1 MYVSV
6 IMPYYKNRKYVKK
19 SILSVLNQSFKNL
32 ELIIIFDDTNN
43 EDLKFLNS
51 FKKIDKRI
59 KIIKNKKNIGAGL
72 SRNSGIQVSKG
83 KYISFLDSDDFWH
96 KNKLKTQIN
105 IMKKKKINIS
115 HTSYNI
121 VDVKNK
127 YLSHRTAH
135 NLRYNDLIHSC
146 NVGLSTVVINK
157 KILNK
162 NMRFP
167 NLKTKED
174 YVLWLKLS
182 KRSHKFYGIDK
193 KLVSWRYTPNS
204 LSKSTLQKIKDSIAV
219 YYKFEKMNFL
229 KSIIFTFILSLNYLK
244 KK

>member
-19 SILSVLNQSFKNL
+19 SILSVLNQSFKNF
-32 ELIIIFDDTNN
+32 ELIIIFDDTNE

-59 KIIKNKKNIGAGL
+59 KIIKNEKNIGAGL
-72 SRNSGIQVSKG
+72 SRNFGIEVSKG

-105 IMKKKKINIS
+105 IMKRKKINIT

-135 NLRYNDLIHSC
+135 NLKYNDLIRSC

-162 NMRFP
+162 SMRFP

-182 KRSHKFYGIDK
+182 KSGITFYGVDK
-193 KLVSWRYTPNS
+193 LLANWTDTPSS
-204 LSKSTLQKIKDSIAV
+204 LSKSVIQKLKDSIRV
-219 YYKFEKMNFL
+219 YYFYEKLN
-229 KSIIFTFILSLNYLK
+229 IFYSLYRTLILSINYLK
-244 KK
+244 KN

>member
-1 MYVSV
+1 MSVSV
-6 IMPYYKNRKYVKK
+6 IMPYHRNRKYVRK

-32 ELIIIFDDTNN
+32 ELIIIFDDTND

-51 FKKIDKRI
+51 YKKIDKRI
-59 KIIKNKKNIGAGL
+59 RIIQNKKNIGAGL
-72 SRNSGIQVSKG
+72 SRNSGIEISKG
-83 KYISFLDSDDFWH
+83 KYISFLDSDDYWH

-105 IMKKKKINIS
+105 IMKKKKLSIT

-121 VDVKNK
+121 VDEKNK
-127 YLSHRTAH
+127 HLSHRAAY
-135 NLRYNDLIHSC
+135 NLRYNDLIRSC
-146 NVGLSTVVINK
+146 DVGLSTVVINK

-182 KRSHKFYGIDK
+182 KRGHKFYGIDK

-204 LSKSTLQKIKDSIAV
+204 LSKSTFQKIRDSIIV
-219 YYKFEKMNFL
+219 YNKFEKMNFL
-229 KSIIFTFILSLNYLK
+229 KSVIFTLILSLNYLRK
-244 KK
+244 K